1 MNKLDANTTP
11 VGSQKYLLGIDAG
24 GSKTQVALWTWEQV
38 IRLRQNWASE
48 SECLQSAV
56 WQEKFP
62 GINLDSVDAF
72 TANQRIAS
80 LLEAVSYKTRLSTQ
94 SFLEKTKIIM
104 GMAGLDTVNDQR
116 RADLWLRTAMLQLGV
131 VEPDFTLV
139 PDVELALWSAEST
152 GVGIV
157 LIAGT
162 GSNCYGRTSVGK
174 TAKTGGLSHY
184 FSDEGGGFMLGW
196 QALHAIAKMYDGR
209 RSSTALLGQI
219 LASYNAPDFPSLK
232 NMVVNDPDMK
242 RTVAKA
248 APVVQALAAQGE
260 EVSLRLVQQATRD
273 LSEMVMTVWQKLDS
287 DPAIKVYLV
296 GGLFRDDFYCNQLVE
311 QLYQQGLQCQL
322 RNVEAPVVGA
332 LNTFSI

>member
-1 MNKLDANTTP
+1 MNKLDANTTS

-116 RADLWLRTAMLQLGV
+116 RADLWLRTAMLQLG
-131 VEPDFTLV
+131 
-139 PDVELALWSAEST
+139 A
-152 GVGIV
+152 
-157 LIAGT
+157 
-162 GSNCYGRTSVGK
+162 
-174 TAKTGGLSHY
+174 
-184 FSDEGGGFMLGW
+184 
-196 QALHAIAKMYDGR
+196 
-209 RSSTALLGQI
+209 
-219 LASYNAPDFPSLK
+219 
-232 NMVVNDPDMK
+232 
-242 RTVAKA
+242 
-248 APVVQALAAQGE
+248 
-260 EVSLRLVQQATRD
+260 
-273 LSEMVMTVWQKLDS
+273 
-287 DPAIKVYLV
+287 
-296 GGLFRDDFYCNQLVE
+296 
-311 QLYQQGLQCQL
+311 
-322 RNVEAPVVGA
+322 
-332 LNTFSI
+332 